1 MFCFLFFGQNSPRPC
16 MCVSLCMYLLA
27 CISLCTSPCMCLLV
41 CFLVYFSYVCINLS
55 KELHACLLR
64 RPGLSQSVSSV
75 SVLLWMA
82 PLLSSL
88 FFFCACELIPHRATA
103 ALSGTT
109 SQGKMYIP
117 CPSVCIKR
125 E

>member
-1 MFCFLFFGQNSPRPC
+1 MGAGGDA
-16 MCVSLCMYLLA
+16 VKA
-27 CISLCTSPCMCLLV
+27 
-41 CFLVYFSYVCINLS
+41 
-55 KELHACLLR
+55 
-64 RPGLSQSVSSV
+64 
-75 SVLLWMA
+75 A
-82 PLLSSL
+82 PLLSIDVVGLESTL
-88 FFFCACELIPHRATA
+88 CVYQLVQGVARMFTQTSWSVSVCLICLSFALDGSSVEQFVFFCACELIPHRATA